1 MTPKKRGP
9 GQPPHAPT
17 SQQRKM
23 VESMSAYGIP
33 QDDISKV
40 IGISI
45 DTLAKHYR
53 EELDTAYVIAAMTTA
68 IVLPWFGYMVT
79 AKDAAGISAI
89 FTVVS
94 LARSY
99 LLRRA
104 FNRIG

>member
-1 MTPKKRGP
+1 MQSRSLSLT
-9 GQPPHAPT
+9 
-17 SQQRKM
+17 
-23 VESMSAYGIP
+23 ESVAN
-33 QDDISKV
+33 V
-40 IGISI
+40 AIG
-45 DTLAKHYR
+45 
-53 EELDTAYVIAAMTTA
+53 YVIAAMTTA

>member
-1 MTPKKRGP
+1 MQSRSLSLT
-9 GQPPHAPT
+9 
-17 SQQRKM
+17 
-23 VESMSAYGIP
+23 ESVAN
-33 QDDISKV
+33 V
-40 IGISI
+40 AIG
-45 DTLAKHYR
+45 
-53 EELDTAYVIAAMTTA
+53 YVIAAMTTA

-79 AKDAAGISAI
+79 SKDAAGISAI